1 MGDEIGGHHVSGH
14 VHTTAKVQKI
24 EVTENNKRI
33 TFQVCSASAC
43 LHCTSLPAYQS
54 ICRWHS
60 TNAEGKSRG
69 FVHTKHCLLLFAS
82 IAICGGCVLQ
92 VPKQWMK
99 YILAKGFIAVDGCS
113 LTVSNQAVLPDTY
126 VASCQSRSTDVL
138 LFECLQVGEVGEDWF
153 TIYLIP
159 ETLRVTVLGNKQEG
173 DTVNLEIEAQTQVTY
188 FYLCQ
193 STTRSVQACGKQY
206 HHDTAGLGKS
216 SCLILRR

>member
-1 MGDEIGGHHVSGH
+1 VNQSSICRSAKVGDEIGGHHVSGH
-14 VHTTAKVQKI
+14 VHTTAQLQKI

-113 LTVSNQAVLPDTY
+113 LTVSDQAVSPDTY
-126 VASCQSRSTDVL
+126 VAYFQPEVL
-138 LFECLQVGEVGEDWF
+138 MCCCLNAFRLVKLARTG
-153 TIYLIP
+153 L
-159 ETLRVTVLGNKQEG
+159 
-173 DTVNLEIEAQTQVTY
+173 
-188 FYLCQ
+188 
-193 STTRSVQACGKQY
+193 QY
-206 HHDTAGLGKS
+206 
-216 SCLILRR
+216 I

>member
-1 MGDEIGGHHVSGH
+1 MALYFGRIQTQWIYAHK
-14 VHTTAKVQKI
+14 ALPLALRYQ
-24 EVTENNKRI
+24 NNVWI
-33 TFQVCSASAC
+33 
-43 LHCTSLPAYQS
+43 
-54 ICRWHS
+54 
-60 TNAEGKSRG
+60 
-69 FVHTKHCLLLFAS
+69 
-82 IAICGGCVLQ
+82 GCVLQ
-92 VPKQWMK
+92 VPKQWMR